1 MKGNLGTFS
10 FMQFRKELAQ
20 LTVEELGHLEKM
32 IDTIKKE
39 KVKSSLTVGQ
49 KVYVVQKTKKT
60 PGTVRKVNKT
70 RAIVTMI
77 NGLDYNVPFTM
88 LEAA

>member
-10 FMQFRKELAQ
+10 FMQFRKELTQ
-20 LTVEELGHLEKM
+20 FTVEELGHLEKM

-49 KVYVVQKTKKT
+49 RVYVVQKTKKT
-60 PGTVRKVNKT
+60 PGVIEKINKT
-70 RAIVTMI
+70 KALVKMRGT
-77 NGLDYNVPFTM
+77 LYNVPFSM

>member
-10 FMQFRKELAQ
+10 FMQFRKELTQ
-20 LTVEELGHLEKM
+20 FTVEELGHLEKM

-49 KVYVVQKTKKT
+49 RVYVVQKTKKT
-60 PGTVRKVNKT
+60 PGVIEKINKT
-70 RAIVTMI
+70 KALVKMRGT
-77 NGLDYNVPFTM
+77 LYNVPFTM